1 MGRGALDKVSS
12 LEKKDLQLAR
22 LQNEIFFFF
31 FFHFSLRYGVIAFL

>member
-31 FFHFSLRYGVIAFL
+31 FHFSLRYGVIAFL